1 MQRRSPCFHLAL
13 LGAAV
18 ALSGSSVLAA
28 PGGAPTQA
36 PKDVIRHQDVPLF
49 EVYAW
54 ERWGN
59 FINVAAGTPGKEIP
73 YDAAHL
79 AVKVYTF
86 PTGEIRAIRFGNGV
100 RTHRHINQTDT
111 ILYSWQT
118 HRVHFVNDLATVTEP
133 GDFALHEKGVY
144 HSGEEIRRGGGIDL
158 EFALNYSG
166 VHNDPTGYWSLKRDH
181 PVQIAASW
189 MTASGPVETI
199 GESANTAPSSATR
212 YNVRV
217 AQLPAYAAREVYLPA
232 GAKLTYHDMDH
243 DRLLFIL
250 SGHVKVTVHE
260 RTYTLESEDS
270 ARATRG
276 ETFEIT
282 ATDDCKWAEAWVP
295 PLPAR

>member
-1 MQRRSPCFHLAL
+1 MQCRPPCFHFVLLA
-13 LGAAV
+13 AALV
-18 ALSGSSVLAA
+18 LPRSSALAA
-28 PGGAPTQA
+28 PGEASAQA
-36 PKDVIRHQDVPLF
+36 PRDVIRHQDVPLF

-100 RTHRHINQTDT
+100 RTHRHVNQTDT

-158 EFALNYSG
+158 EFALDYKG

-181 PVQIAASW
+181 PILAAASW
-189 MTASGPVETI
+189 KTENGPVEAL
-199 GESANTAPSSATR
+199 GDAAKSAPPTAAR
-212 YNVRV
+212 YQVRL
-217 AQLPAYAAREVYLPA
+217 AQLPSYAAREVYLPA
-232 GAKLTYHDMDH
+232 GVKLAFHDSDH

-250 SGHVKVTVHE
+250 SGHAKITVHQ
-260 RTYTLESEDS
+260 RTYTVESEDS

-276 ETFEIT
+276 DTFDIT
-282 ATDDCKWAEAWVP
+282 AIDDCKWAEAWVP
-295 PLPAR
+295 ALPNH